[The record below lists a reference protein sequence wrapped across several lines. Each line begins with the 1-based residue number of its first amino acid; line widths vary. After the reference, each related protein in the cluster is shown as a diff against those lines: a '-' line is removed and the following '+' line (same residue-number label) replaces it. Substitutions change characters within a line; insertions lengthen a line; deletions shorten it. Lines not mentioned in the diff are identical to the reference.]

1 MLCLSFSAIFC
12 IHCMH
17 IKRHTLLIKNMKDKN
32 IFWWQCG
39 KNRTSSKNNNN
50 RTNSSCV
57 VHRMTIL
64 FCTNGLAR
72 RLVGAS
78 SWLIHTI
85 MHPRSIFGNRTP
97 AQINICDLS
106 KVPNVLI
113 FSKEKCMRSIDGS
126 ATPTILC
133 LFRTIRYSYY
143 PVSKHVYS
151 QSSIP
156 RTRFTCCRNECSS
169 NTAV

>member
-32 IFWWQCG
+32 IFWWQRG

-97 AQINICDLS
+97 AHINICDLS
-106 KVPNVLI
+106 KVLI
-113 FSKEKCMRSIDGS
+113 FSKKKMHALDWRVRNADYSPFIS
-126 ATPTILC
+126 HYKIFIL
-133 LFRTIRYSYY
+133 
-143 PVSKHVYS
+143 PVSTHVYS